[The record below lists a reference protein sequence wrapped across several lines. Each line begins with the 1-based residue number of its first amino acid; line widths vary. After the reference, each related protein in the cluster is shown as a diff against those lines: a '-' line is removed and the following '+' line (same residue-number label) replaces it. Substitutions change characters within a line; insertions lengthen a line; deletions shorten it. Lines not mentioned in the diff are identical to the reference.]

1 MSRDAIGERGG
12 VNLFHWTQNTGA
24 NRFDYLGLDDMRIE
38 DGAVVHMPERWWG
51 GDLRDE
57 ATVLGVVD
65 DSGIVHFY
73 EEYDLPPMPLD
84 ELESY
89 GSHHNIEDLLKE
101 LREDVA
107 DKKDNVWDR
116 GRFPTIGIFV

>member
-1 MSRDAIGERGG
+1 M
-12 VNLFHWTQNTGA
+12 
-24 NRFDYLGLDDMRIE
+24 
-38 DGAVVHMPERWWG
+38 
-51 GDLRDE
+51 RDE